1 MCVCVCV
8 CFSPHCR
15 FLLPFLLASLPLLP
29 IGLPKNVQTVFLGLT
44 RVLTCLALF
53 LAGWLVY
60 GLSSNSMARA
70 FGETVAWLSFSM
82 ITLAILLYFR
92 RGMQVTSS
100 RSALRAAIGF
110 RTDRDAAP
118 SVLGPASSARVLTD
132 DRKLFNDDRSRVVAS
147 SLSSVTPGQ
156 PTVMISTLRRP
167 TLLAGGEE

>member
-1 MCVCVCV
+1 M
-8 CFSPHCR
+8 
-15 FLLPFLLASLPLLP
+15 
-29 IGLPKNVQTVFLGLT
+29 
-44 RVLTCLALF
+44 
-53 LAGWLVY
+53 
-60 GLSSNSMARA
+60 
-70 FGETVAWLSFSM
+70 
-82 ITLAILLYFR
+82 
-92 RGMQVTSS
+92 TSS